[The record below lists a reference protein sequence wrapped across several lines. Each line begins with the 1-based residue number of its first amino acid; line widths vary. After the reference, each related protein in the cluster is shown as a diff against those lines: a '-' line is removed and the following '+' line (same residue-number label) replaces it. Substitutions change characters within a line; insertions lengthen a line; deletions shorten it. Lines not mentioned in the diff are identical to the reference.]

1 MYDMNLYEKY
11 IFIERYSLN
20 LNSQLTNLDKVNII
34 YLPETNQFNFK
45 EIKKIYFFCKKRKF
59 KLFIVDNFKLS
70 VRVKADG
77 IYILATKKNPIH
89 LKFYKKNFAV
99 IGSAHNQ
106 REYFFKKIQNCS
118 KVFLS
123 PIFYNKKY
131 SINKILSISRFNL
144 ISNNWKNVIPL
155 GGINK
160 RNLNSLKMLKCKGFA
175 FSSFLHSIKNP

>member
-20 LNSQLTNLDKVNII
+20 LNSQLTNLSKVNII

-106 REYFFKKIQNCS
+106 SEYFFKTIQNCS

-144 ISNNWKNVIPL
+144 ISKNWKNVIPL